1 MKVMNAEP
9 DTEIVNE
16 GQLLTDKHTI
26 NKKLTY
32 GLVGNGSSKRDSQ
45 DPQRTLANAVFVVK
59 IKREPICMNQPM
71 VINGKEKKRELNDSL
86 LIKPENF
93 PSKG

>member
-1 MKVMNAEP
+1 MK
-9 DTEIVNE
+9 

-26 NKKLTY
+26 NKKVDIRT
-32 GLVGNGSSKRDSQ
+32 GGKRFVKRDSQ